1 MPLSAGL
8 LIGGFFGTIG
18 KLPFVPTLV
27 TANQIRFLQM
37 DNIVSKE
44 AIENGYTLEG
54 VGITPR
60 AMAAFLPS
68 YLWRFRPH
76 GQFSQN
82 LLV

>member
-8 LIGGFFGTIG
+8 LIGGVLGIIG
-18 KLPFVPTLV
+18 KLPFIPTLV
-27 TANQIRFLQM
+27 TTNQIRFLQM
-37 DNIVSKE
+37 DNIVSQE

-54 VGITPR
+54 VGITPK
-60 AMAAFLPS
+60 AIAASLPS

-82 LLV
+82 LFV